1 MNTLLATLAATHLQP
16 SPLESKHEPLP
27 WVADL
32 AEADRLTRTARVL
45 CTGGGP
51 LVYGTLT
58 LTSMLLMFENEVC
71 VMLLG
76 FVIYNL

>member
-1 MNTLLATLAATHLQP
+1 MNNLLATLAATHLQP

-32 AEADRLTRTARVL
+32 AEADKLTRTARVL

-51 LVYGTLT
+51 LIYGTLT
-58 LTSMLLMFENEVC
+58 LTSMLLMFEHEVFA
-71 VMLLG
+71 VLFEFL
-76 FVIYNL
+76 IYNL